1 MEKFQLSKE
10 HIEKRKNKSKF
21 VLRQDIFGS
30 HLQRELS
37 PKDYFK
43 LSFAFPDEA
52 DKIIIDGLY
61 DGDFYSVY
69 ESEILPLRRDK
80 MFARFRSEGIDIFGE
95 WVKNVKGKG
104 KECWVTSRIS
114 EVEFSEGAKANPR
127 TIEQE
132 HPDWFIPAFGY
143 KMINMVIPQMRELKL
158 KAHGELMRKYE
169 FDGIDIDFERH
180 TPILPPGK
188 QWEMRECVTD
198 FMRKLRA
205 DMTEIEKETG
215 RVVMVSARVPDCLEG
230 CHEDGLDI
238 EQWLKEDLVDCIT
251 MGSRSFD
258 IKVEEIKAL
267 SSDVQVYAGYDTHHT
282 VDGYTFPSLEVLRGV
297 WYVNLVRG
305 ADAIEYFNWTGE
317 GNKELVALVKQL
329 TFEYGMDPA
338 RECFV
343 EYAHDDFTGI
353 DEKEFLLNQDK
364 TYVID
369 RRGGYPWGIGY
380 GNHNNTRQLPLVIE
394 NEGIAKLY
402 VGEDIAK
409 AKSATLNLLFEELT
423 EYPEIYFNGKK
434 LEYTAVAHRD
444 LQVTKEKEA
453 PISGYGVTIRLL
465 NGIDISK
472 PCTMISAIVTGE
484 KTEIG
489 YSEIKIVSKTAIS
502 LEKVELEVKNK

>member
-10 HIEKRKNKSKF
+10 HIEKRRMKNKF

-30 HLQRELS
+30 YLQRELS

-52 DKIIIDGLY
+52 DKIIVDGLY

-69 ESEILPLRRDK
+69 DSDVLPLRRDR
-80 MFARFRSEGIDIFGE
+80 MFARFRNDGIDIFGE
-95 WVKNVKGKG
+95 WVKHVKGKG
-104 KECWVTSRIS
+104 KECWITSRIS
-114 EVEFSEGAKANPR
+114 EVEFKEGSKANPR

-143 KMINMVIPQMRELKL
+143 KMINMAIPQMREYKL
-158 KAHGELMRKYE
+158 KAHGELMSKYE

-180 TPILPPGK
+180 TPILPVGR
-188 QWEMRECVTD
+188 QWEMRECITD

-205 DMTEIEKETG
+205 ELLEIEKETG
-215 RVVMVSARVPDCLEG
+215 RVVMLSARVPDCIKG

-238 EQWLKEDLVDCIT
+238 ETWIKEDLVDCLT
-251 MGSRSFD
+251 LGSRSFD
-258 IKVEEIKAL
+258 IKVEEFRAL
-267 SSDVQVYAGYDTHHT
+267 SDEIQIYACYDTHHT
-282 VDGYTFPSLEVLRGV
+282 VDGYALPSLEVLRGV
-297 WYVNLVRG
+297 WYANLARG

-317 GNKELVALVKQL
+317 GSEELIALVKQL
-329 TFEYGMDPA
+329 TLEYGMDPA

-343 EYAHDDFTGI
+343 EYANEDFTGVN
-353 DEKEFLLNQDK
+353 DKEFLLRQDK

-380 GNHNNTRQLPLVIE
+380 GNLNADRQLPLLVE
-394 NEGIAKLY
+394 NEGVAKLY
-402 VGEDIAK
+402 VGEDISK
-409 AKSATLNLLFEELT
+409 AKSATLNLLFEELK
-423 EYPEIYFNGKK
+423 ELPEIYFNGKK
-434 LEYTAVAHRD
+434 LSCTATPHKD
-444 LQVTKEKEA
+444 LQVTSEKEA

-465 NGIDISK
+465 SGTDISK
-472 PCTMISAIVTGE
+472 PCTMLSASITGE

-489 YSEIKIVSKTAIS
+489 YSEIKVISKTAIS
-502 LEKVELEVKNK
+502 LEKVELEVKVK